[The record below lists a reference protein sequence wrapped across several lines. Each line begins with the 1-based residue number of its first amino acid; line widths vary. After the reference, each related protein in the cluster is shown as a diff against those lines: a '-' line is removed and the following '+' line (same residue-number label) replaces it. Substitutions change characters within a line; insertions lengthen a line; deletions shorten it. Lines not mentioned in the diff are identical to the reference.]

1 MSLTHALYQSRGDLR
16 KYQTKIISIC
26 GLSGLQEQDKTLFKE
41 ASPEDVVVITDETIF
56 HAQGGGQPT
65 DIGSMIL
72 KDNDDTKGRLLVSS
86 VRRGGDGFIL
96 HLGKFAPEPTP
107 MWEVGTE
114 IEQTIDS
121 EKRDFHSRL
130 HTGGHLLGLAVRQV
144 IGNEIP
150 NFAETKASHAPGS
163 ASIECT
169 GLIEEKW
176 RDAIQLR
183 TDELVEQAL
192 PVRICWFNE
201 QEIIDHRVVTDGG
214 FKVGPEGTSRVVEIG
229 DFGGYP
235 CGGTHCT
242 DTKLIGKVVIKK
254 IARKKGNTKISY
266 DVI

>member
-26 GLSGLQEQDKTLFKE
+26 GVSGLPDSDQALFKE

-65 DIGSMIL
+65 DVGSMVL
-72 KDNDDTKGRLLVSS
+72 QANDDTKGRLIVSS

-96 HLGKFAPEPTP
+96 HLGKFAPEPIP
-107 MWEVGTE
+107 AWNVGTE
-114 IEQTIDS
+114 VEQSING

-130 HTGGHLLGLAVRQV
+130 HTGGHLLGLAVRQ
-144 IGNEIP
+144 IAGDIS

-163 ASIECT
+163 ASVEFQ
-169 GLIEEKW
+169 GLVEEKM
-176 RDAIQLR
+176 REAIQAR
-183 TDELVEQAL
+183 VDELVEQAL
-192 PVRICWFNE
+192 PIKICWFNE
-201 QEIIDHRVVTDGG
+201 KEIHEHNVVTDGG

-235 CGGTHCT
+235 CGGTHVT

-254 IARKKGNTKISY
+254 IARKKGGTKISY